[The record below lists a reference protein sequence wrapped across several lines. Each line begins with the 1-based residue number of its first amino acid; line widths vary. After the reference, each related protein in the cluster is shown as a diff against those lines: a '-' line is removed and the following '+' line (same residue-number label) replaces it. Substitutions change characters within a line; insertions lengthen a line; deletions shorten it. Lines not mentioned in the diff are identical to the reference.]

1 MSAVRKL
8 CVFFQIENSPFKHVT
23 MKTIQRKTALITR
36 QSPCHHAQSWY
47 KREPWQRLRHTW
59 DTLMK
64 LFQIGTQVVCI
75 HTRSCKKIVHK
86 MKTISPARSILKR
99 CKFQLPELIVDT
111 MPCTVSEIGENLTQN
126 LTYTLITIP
135 INLKHKRKHKH
146 KQPTCVIVFGDIAV
160 VTSNTDDLFVR
171 VKPFLTK
178 IFKSEL
184 NFLNK
189 SSNSRLMSCPA
200 SSSL

>member
-1 MSAVRKL
+1 M
-8 CVFFQIENSPFKHVT
+8 Q
-23 MKTIQRKTALITR
+23 
-36 QSPCHHAQSWY
+36 
-47 KREPWQRLRHTW
+47 
-59 DTLMK
+59 
-64 LFQIGTQVVCI
+64 
-75 HTRSCKKIVHK
+75 
-86 MKTISPARSILKR
+86 TISPARSILKR

-111 MPCTVSEIGENLTQN
+111 MPCTVSEIRENSTQN

-135 INLKHKRKHKH
+135 INLKHKHKHKH